1 MIINLKVMKKK
12 FQFLIII
19 SIITL
24 FVGSYGAENEL
35 FKKGIEYYQKQNYE
49 LAIAHLEEAKKLE
62 PENSLV
68 YFYLGN
74 CYYETG
80 DLDQAILNFTKGLNY
95 TDEKAPFFYNLG
107 NCYFLKGNYNFAIEM
122 YIKAQVYN
130 PELYGAYLNAGNA
143 YYKSGDYQKTI
154 TQWET
159 YLQKYPETPQ
169 YKNIEKA
176 IAYLK
181 EELSKPKQTEPPP
194 QEKPKLDEKTGLDI
208 DLLSEVLGDLE
219 EIINETENVLE
230 SSAKPQD
237 DLSIEELD
245 K

>member
-1 MIINLKVMKKK
+1 MMKKK
-12 FQFLIII
+12 LQFLVFIIV
-19 SIITL
+19 ITL

-35 FKKGIEYYQKQNYE
+35 FKKGIEYYQKEEYE

-62 PENSLV
+62 PENALI

-74 CYYETG
+74 CYYELS
-80 DLDQAILNFTKGLNY
+80 DFDNAILNFTKGLNY
-95 TDEKAPFFYNLG
+95 ADDKAPFFYNLG
-107 NCYFLKGNYNFAIEM
+107 NCYFMKGNYNFAVEM
-122 YIKAQVYN
+122 YIKAEVYN
-130 PELYGAYLNAGNA
+130 PALYGAYLNAGNA

-154 TQWET
+154 KQWET

-181 EELSKPKQTEPPP
+181 EELAKPEQGQE
-194 QEKPKLDEKTGLDI
+194 EKPQIDEKTGLDVN
-208 DLLSEVLGDLE
+208 LLNDVIGDLE
-219 EIINETENVLE
+219 EIVNETENVLE
-230 SSAKPQD
+230 NSAKPQN